1 MKYTEFPNDKISPRD
16 SHGRVIGGGTY
27 YIIYLIRMLLLLV
40 TFPIR
45 AVIYMFNPFA
55 AKNVRIKD

>member
-1 MKYTEFPNDKISPRD
+1 MKYTEFPDDKISPRD
-16 SHGRVIGGGTY
+16 SNGRVIGGGTY

-45 AVIYMFNPFA
+45 AVIYILNPFA
-55 AKNVRIKD
+55 AKNVRIID